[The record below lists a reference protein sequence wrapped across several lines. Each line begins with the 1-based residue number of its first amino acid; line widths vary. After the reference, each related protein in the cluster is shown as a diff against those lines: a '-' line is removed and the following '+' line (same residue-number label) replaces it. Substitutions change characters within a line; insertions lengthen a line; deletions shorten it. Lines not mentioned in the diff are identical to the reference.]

1 MTSLRD
7 LSAQHPRYRLDRA
20 FYQQLLA
27 SKPRFNLVER
37 FVMPPRSGK
46 GFIVKKGQTFR
57 VVEEEGPQIA
67 DVALYNAD
75 NPGESFR
82 SLRTFAVEGWFLKR
96 FTRLWSEVPWFRPM
110 ATCIDETLDF
120 TGRDDDFHHH
130 LVASHCSPEV
140 VEMRSGH
147 TGLNACRLNLLEAIE
162 PFGLTEDYINDNL
175 DVFQKS
181 RVDTRTGTFYGSAN
195 DSTAGD
201 YMEFFAEINLLIAVS
216 NCPAGDY
223 SGVGKPPG
231 TAPCRPLAIEI
242 YDTSVAPEEFPR
254 WTG

>member
-1 MTSLRD
+1 M
-7 LSAQHPRYRLDRA
+7 QHPRYRLDRA
-20 FYQQLLA
+20 FYDQLLA
-27 SKPRFNLVER
+27 SKPRFKLVER

-46 GFIVKKGQTFR
+46 GFIVEKGQTFR

-67 DVALYNAD
+67 DVALYNSD
-75 NPGESFR
+75 NPGESFK

-147 TGLNACRLNLLEAIE
+147 TGLNALPSESAGGHRALRAYGGEYQGQPGRLPEVTPGYQNRYFL
-162 PFGLTEDYINDNL
+162 
-175 DVFQKS
+175 
-181 RVDTRTGTFYGSAN
+181 RVHQ
-195 DSTAGD
+195 
-201 YMEFFAEINLLIAVS
+201 
-216 NCPAGDY
+216 
-223 SGVGKPPG
+223 
-231 TAPCRPLAIEI
+231 
-242 YDTSVAPEEFPR
+242 
-254 WTG
+254 